1 MGQSIQGWPSKIC
14 GRQPLKNL
22 KGIYM
27 VCLSRPH
34 PFKIFKF
41 FLFVFHKFDPFL
53 NTLSQV
59 FFYLEMGGDRKSF
72 KVTCT
77 LSYSQ
82 LFL

>member
-1 MGQSIQGWPSKIC
+1 
-14 GRQPLKNL
+14 
-22 KGIYM
+22 M

-34 PFKIFKF
+34 RFKIFKGHIISKFLIF
-41 FLFVFHKFDPFL
+41 FICFPQILLGPFL